1 VKTLRDFGLT
11 LLALFWL
18 YQTILGLNWT
28 VQAAIALDWWRS
40 IGSLSVCAAYVV
52 AIIAVVGFMR
62 RREEE

>member
-28 VQAAIALDWWRS
+28 VQAAIAFDWWRS

-52 AIIAVVGFMR
+52 AIIAVVGFIR
-62 RREEE
+62 RREGE